1 LAPFAPFLGVLPV
14 VMLVLVGVPFA
25 MGAVWLGMHQGD
37 LITAAVTVGAVD
49 LVVMGAAVWWAWRWV

>member
-1 LAPFAPFLGVLPV
+1 
-14 VMLVLVGVPFA
+14 MLVLVGVPFA